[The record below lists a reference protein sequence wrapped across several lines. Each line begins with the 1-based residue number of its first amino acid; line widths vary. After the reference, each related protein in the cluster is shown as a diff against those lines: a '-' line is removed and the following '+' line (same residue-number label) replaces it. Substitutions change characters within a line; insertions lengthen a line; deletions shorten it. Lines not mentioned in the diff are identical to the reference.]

1 MALVPLV
8 ENALN
13 LTMNFNILS
22 SVDNPKGKWPNV
34 LGNTIMVDIDSFYSL
49 AVNFIVSAIDNATL
63 QATA

>member
-1 MALVPLV
+1 
-8 ENALN
+8 
-13 LTMNFNILS
+13 
-22 SVDNPKGKWPNV
+22 V